1 MSQTLRPTF
10 VDLLS
15 SAALSDKEIR
25 RLVGWSALSLA
36 DLLQRQ
42 CITVRYAEQALF
54 NLDVVRQLEKR
65 SLQDCVEVIDWGMQ
79 LEDWEEH
86 TPEQLEEAINTIAQL
101 AQHLLGTNTKSSPPC
116 TKPSRQ
122 RTQRQTSEHLS

>member
-36 DLLQRQ
+36 DLLQRK

-86 TPEQLEEAINTIAQL
+86 TSEQLEEAINTI
-101 AQHLLGTNTKSSPPC
+101 T
-116 TKPSRQ
+116 
-122 RTQRQTSEHLS
+122 